1 MASEA
6 DSVPHVRVVSLKYP
20 DAKNCQAS
28 PETEQRLQRKRRSAR
43 MPRWELRIVR
53 CFDGS
58 CSKKSFDTSCPREW
72 ANRLK
77 FVKEKK
83 KEGGASD
90 SACVSFCICNEVFG
104 KSPLAEVVNVWTG
117 PSLLPPEQKIA
128 EACHVATS
136 SLHVT
141 CTCRSR
147 PRVQQLVLI

>member
-83 KEGGASD
+83 KKVELR
-90 SACVSFCICNEVFG
+90 I
-104 KSPLAEVVNVWTG
+104 
-117 PSLLPPEQKIA
+117 
-128 EACHVATS
+128 
-136 SLHVT
+136 LHVSASAFAMK
-141 CTCRSR
+141 CLASR
-147 PRVQQLVLI
+147 R